1 MVHLNIR
8 ITQTLITA
16 SIIALALFAGHGLS
30 RADSAD
36 VSRAVFFVG

>member
-16 SIIALALFAGHGLS
+16 SIIALALFAGHGLLDPG
-30 RADSAD
+30 REK
-36 VSRAVFFVG
+36 V